1 MSAQSPSLVPLRGI
15 TSMATRQLL
24 SALAE
29 DYAHRTGQPLECL
42 SVGGVDALRRVQNGE
57 RFDLI
62 VLASDAI
69 DRLLASGH
77 VIAGSRV
84 DIARSSVAVAI
95 KAGAPHPDISSEAAL
110 REAVLAAPSVG
121 YSTGPSGTGLLLLLE
136 RWGIDQQMS
145 PRLVQAT
152 PGVPVGSLVANG
164 TASLGFQQYSELR
177 GVAGIELLGTLP
189 ETCAIRTTFSA
200 AIGAAATQSTAAR
213 QLLQYLS
220 SAETAA
226 IKQRYGMASA

>member
-1 MSAQSPSLVPLRGI
+1 VSAQSPSVIPLLGI

-24 SALAE
+24 RALAE
-29 DYAHRTGQPLECL
+29 DYGHRTGQPVECL
-42 SVGGVDALRRVQNGE
+42 SMGGVEVLRRVQEGE

-69 DRLLASGH
+69 DRLLTSGH

-84 DIARSSVAVAI
+84 DIARSSVAAAI
-95 KAGAPHPDISSEAAL
+95 KAGAPRPDISREEAL
-110 REAVLAAPSVG
+110 RDAVLAAPSIG
-121 YSTGPSGTGLLLLLE
+121 YSTGPSGTGLLLLLQ
-136 RWGIDQQMS
+136 RWGIDQQVR

-152 PGVPVGSLVANG
+152 PGVPVGSLVAEG
-164 TASLGFQQYSELR
+164 AASLGFQQYSELQ
-177 GVAGIELLGTLP
+177 GIAGIELLGTLP
-189 ETCAIRTTFSA
+189 ETCAIRTIFSA
-200 AIGAAATQSTAAR
+200 AICAASTQPAVAR
-213 QLLQYLS
+213 RLLQYLG